1 MRAGRGSCRCHR
13 RPVTRSDT
21 DTRRS
26 DSCRCHCASPL
37 GIRHSGAIPG
47 IRCSGA
53 IPPPRGI
60 RRLARSRASAL
71 WRDPFPRPT
80 RSFFALHNTDE
91 HSRTGA
97 GEGAAAQHPQWRT
110 RRRSAGTSS
119 RQRRGEDESSSSR
132 GSDGVRPAR
141 QQRRRGQAACSS
153 AMVGGSSSTP
163 DSLRASLSVHRSSR
177 SQKRGCHLRD
187 QLYTLKLDRR
197 PPPSKYKTHAPT
209 RSLEGVSQN
218 DKKAPTYQP
227 ISFLRGYKHT
237 ATDTTARELST
248 R

>member
-71 WRDPFPRPT
+71 WRDPFPIQLKASSRCTTQMSTAGRGRARGRQHSTLSGAHGVGRQARARGRAAGKTKARAAEAAMVSARHVSSGVAGRRPAHRRWSGARRRPLT
-80 RSFFALHNTDE
+80 RSAHLSLFTGHHEAKKGVATSVTSCTLSNLTGDLHPANTKL
-91 HSRTGA
+91 T
-97 GEGAAAQHPQWRT
+97 HPH
-110 RRRSAGTSS
+110 
-119 RQRRGEDESSSSR
+119 
-132 GSDGVRPAR
+132 V
-141 QQRRRGQAACSS
+141 
-153 AMVGGSSSTP
+153 
-163 DSLRASLSVHRSSR
+163 L
-177 SQKRGCHLRD
+177 
-187 QLYTLKLDRR
+187 
-197 PPPSKYKTHAPT
+197 
-209 RSLEGVSQN
+209 
-218 DKKAPTYQP
+218 
-227 ISFLRGYKHT
+227 
-237 ATDTTARELST
+237 
-248 R
+248 